1 MILATSS
8 SWYTEARGRSFS
20 NSHLPFEFPSSLL
33 HTSSTS
39 PKPIDEELT
48 NPARHYWE
56 VAVSCIMC
64 PLPTE
69 VPEKINATVEL
80 RVKVTNRNF
89 TEDLN
94 NISSHTYLN
103 FVQLFKSQ
111 VRAEEA

>member
-1 MILATSS
+1 
-8 SWYTEARGRSFS
+8 
-20 NSHLPFEFPSSLL
+20 
-33 HTSSTS
+33 
-39 PKPIDEELT
+39 
-48 NPARHYWE
+48 
-56 VAVSCIMC
+56 MC